1 MKKKYQY
8 LILAIAL
15 SIGIVMSGCKKYE
28 NPADLPFGNSDWQKE
43 STSEVIE
50 RLENAG
56 FTNIQTIEKETSSAS
71 KDETVSRITV
81 DGSDLFRKG
90 TRYEED
96 VPIEITCFVLK
107 QIDATMEVST
117 KGETGEPEFEVQ
129 TNLPAGVIVSMLLQ
143 NDEGYTEEKKVKVSD
158 GKAVSEPFRD
168 EMKKLVGS
176 YQLTVTV
183 KMQDQGATGKTEL
196 GENGECLSGT
206 LMKEDADTGSRYL
219 CFEYDYISDYEP
231 DESVSDEEMRTIL
244 EQATA
249 LGFGNDYEI
258 VTDDSGYTISVW
270 TSETAATAAL
280 AVNGY
285 EEPQEQWDTVLESLR
300 KASISLQNCLEGNG
314 HGDKIAVINL
324 MNDVNHDY
332 VLATAY
338 NGAILYDCVSQ

>member
-1 MKKKYQY
+1 MKKNYQY
-8 LILAIAL
+8 LILAITL
-15 SIGIVMSGCKKYE
+15 SIGIVMAGCKKYE

-43 STSEVIE
+43 STSEVIDE
-50 RLENAG
+50 LESAG
-56 FTNIQTIEKETSSAS
+56 FMNIKTIEKETSSVS

-96 VPIEITCFVLK
+96 VPIEITCLVLK
-107 QIDATMEVST
+107 QINATMEVSV
-117 KGETGEPEFEVQ
+117 KGEAGEPEFEVQ
-129 TNLPAGVIVSMLLQ
+129 TNLPAGVIVSMSLQ
-143 NDEGYTEEKKVKVSD
+143 NDKGYTEEKKVKISD
-158 GKAVSEPFRD
+158 GKAVSEPFRN

-183 KMQDQGATGKTEL
+183 KMQDQGATGKVEL

-206 LMKEDADTGSRYL
+206 LMKEDVDTGSRYL

-258 VTDDSGYTISVW
+258 VMDDSGYTISVW
-270 TSETAATAAL
+270 TSGTAATATL
-280 AVNGY
+280 AANGY
-285 EEPQEQWDTVLESLR
+285 AEPQEQWDTVLESLR
-300 KASISLQNCLEGNG
+300 KASISLQNCLERNG
-314 HGDKIAVINL
+314 YGDKIAVINL